1 MRTRTSHKVLAAAA
15 VLGAAAAG
23 TFALLHPDTQV
34 GLRADT
40 TAPTTMAQW
49 QTRVVD
55 AATRNAPTVASN
67 SVTASAY
74 DDQLTKLPVENF
86 ADATSAEVVF
96 GEGEDH
102 SWSVFIGPAVDP
114 PRADVCD
121 RALRYAVLNCSA
133 ASDPDSGDL
142 TVQTVILT
150 IKRPG
155 IANTDMYE
163 ARTDALAVA
172 RRNPSRVRFEQTVRV
187 FRAGGS
193 LSQVTETVYGTN
205 DLNPAFAF
213 AIPPSALTAL
223 AADPSLNVDLD
234 G

>member
-1 MRTRTSHKVLAAAA
+1 MRTRTTHKILAAA

-23 TFALLHPDTQV
+23 TFALLNPNTQV
-34 GLRADT
+34 GLRANT

-49 QTRVVD
+49 QSRVVD
-55 AATRNAPTVASN
+55 AATRSAPTVASN
-67 SVTASAY
+67 RVTASAY
-74 DDQLTKLPVENF
+74 DDQLTKLPAEKF
-86 ADATSAEVVF
+86 ADATSAEIVF
-96 GEGEDH
+96 GEGEDR

-121 RALRYAVLNCSA
+121 RALRYVVLNCSA
-133 ASDPDSGDL
+133 ASDPATGDL
-142 TVQTVILT
+142 TMHTVILT

-155 IANTDMYE
+155 IANADMYE
-163 ARTDALAVA
+163 TRTDALAVA
-172 RRNPSRVRFEQTVRV
+172 RRDPSRVRFEQRVRL

-205 DLNPAFAF
+205 DLNPASSF
-213 AIPPSALTAL
+213 AITPSALTAL

-234 G
+234 D

>member
-1 MRTRTSHKVLAAAA
+1 
-15 VLGAAAAG
+15 
-23 TFALLHPDTQV
+23 
-34 GLRADT
+34 
-40 TAPTTMAQW
+40 MAQW

-55 AATRNAPTVASN
+55 AVTRHTPTVASN
-67 SVTASAY
+67 RVTASAY
-74 DDQLTKLPVENF
+74 DDQLTRLSAENF
-86 ADATSAEVVF
+86 ADATSAKVVF
-96 GEGEDH
+96 GEGEGR

-121 RALRYAVLNCSA
+121 RALRYVVLSCSA
-133 ASDPDSGDL
+133 ASDPATGDL

-155 IANTDMYE
+155 IASADVYE
-163 ARTDALAVA
+163 TRTDAFAVA
-172 RRNPSRVRFEQTVRV
+172 RRNPSRVRFEHTVRV
-187 FRAGGS
+187 LRAGGS

-205 DLNPAFAF
+205 DLNPASAF

-223 AADPSLNVDLD
+223 AADPSLDVDLD